1 MANAGDKCVV
11 CRQRRRKK
19 ERLSEPILMV
29 NRAMTSAVFS
39 LSRQDLLTTVHF

>member
-19 ERLSEPILMV
+19 ERLNEPILII
-29 NRAMTSAVFS
+29 NRATRSAVFS
-39 LSRQDLLTTVHF
+39 LSR